1 MRKSFMKRL
10 NVKVETCVLVN
21 VIHLFSTV
29 SSILNE
35 LILNYH
41 ITIHIQAQMYT
52 HTFRGV
58 HYIILTNQ
66 LHGPEFKRVWN
77 IRVYSS
83 RLINIYEICMLSVI
97 VPIIDIPQIL
107 FYLYIIQYKIWENI
121 LYITC

>member
-1 MRKSFMKRL
+1 MKRL

-83 RLINIYEICMLSVI
+83 RLINIYEICMLSAYYSAYNRYTANF
-97 VPIIDIPQIL
+97 IL
-107 FYLYIIQYKIWENI
+107 FIYYPI
-121 LYITC
+121 